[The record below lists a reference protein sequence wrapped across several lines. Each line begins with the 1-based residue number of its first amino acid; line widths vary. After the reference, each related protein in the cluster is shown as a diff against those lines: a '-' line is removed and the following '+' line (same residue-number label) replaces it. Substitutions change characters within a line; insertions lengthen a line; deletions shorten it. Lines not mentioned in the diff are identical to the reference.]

1 MISCIRGIVEKIGK
15 GFLIIRVGDI
25 SFKVLVPTYILDESL
40 QPGDSITLFTYLFF
54 KEEELALYGFPEEEE
69 RDFFEL
75 LITTPGVG
83 PKVALSLLSHLSP
96 AALREAIALEQE
108 GILTRVPGI
117 GPKTAKSIIF
127 HLKDKIKAEIP
138 VPMPSAITKADEEVI
153 AALTSLGYSLVE
165 AQRAV
170 QSVPKDV
177 TQVEER
183 LRLALAYFASRG

>member
-1 MISCIRGIVEKIGK
+1 MISSIRGVVEKSGK
-15 GFLIIRVGDI
+15 NFVVVRVGDI
-25 SFKVLVPTYILDESL
+25 SFKVLVPAYLLDESL
-40 QPGDSITLFTYLFF
+40 QPGDPITLFTVLYF
-54 KEEELALYGFPEEEE
+54 KEEEISLFGFVSEEE

-75 LITTPGVG
+75 LMTTPGVG
-83 PKVALSLLSHLSP
+83 PRVALTLLSRLSP

-108 GILTRVPGI
+108 GVLTRVPGI
-117 GPKTAKSIIF
+117 GPKTARSIIF

-138 VPMPSAITKADEEVI
+138 APVPSALTKADEEVI

-170 QSVPKDV
+170 QSVPREI

>member
-15 GFLIIRVGDI
+15 GYLVVRIGDV
-25 SFKVLVPTYILDESL
+25 SFKVMVPTYILDESL

-83 PKVALSLLSHLSP
+83 PKVALALLSHLSP

-170 QSVPKDV
+170 QSVPKEV

>member
-1 MISCIRGIVEKIGK
+1 MISSIRGIVEKAGK
-15 GFLIIRVGDI
+15 NFLIVKVGDV

-40 QPGDSITLFTYLFF
+40 QPGDSITLFTSLYF
-54 KEEELALYGFPEEEE
+54 KEEELSLYGFTSEEE

-75 LITTPGVG
+75 LMTTPGVG
-83 PKVALSLLSHLSP
+83 PRVALALLSHLSP

-108 GILTRVPGI
+108 TVLTRVPGI

-138 VPMPSAITKADEEVI
+138 APVPSAITKADEEVI
-153 AALTSLGYSLVE
+153 AALISLGYSLVE

-170 QSVPKDV
+170 QSVPREV

-183 LRLALAYFASRG
+183 LRLALAYFASRS

>member
-15 GFLIIRVGDI
+15 GYLVVRVGDV
-25 SFKVLVPTYILDESL
+25 SFKVMVPTYILDESL

-83 PKVALSLLSHLSP
+83 PKVALALLSHLSP

-170 QSVPKDV
+170 QSVPKEV

>member
-15 GFLIIRVGDI
+15 GYLVIRVGDV
-25 SFKVLVPTYILDESL
+25 SFKVLVPTYVLDESL

-54 KEEELALYGFPEEEE
+54 KEEELALYGFQEEEE

-138 VPMPSAITKADEEVI
+138 APIPSAITKADEEVI

>member
-1 MISCIRGIVEKIGK
+1 MISSIRGVVEKTGK
-15 GFLIIRVGDI
+15 NFVVVRVGDV
-25 SFKVLVPTYILDESL
+25 SLKVLVPAYLVDEGL
-40 QPGDSITLFTYLFF
+40 QPGDSITLFTSLYF
-54 KEEELALYGFPEEEE
+54 KEEELSLYGFAHEDE

-75 LITTPGVG
+75 LMTTPGVG
-83 PKVALSLLSHLSP
+83 PKVALALLSYLSP

-117 GPKTAKSIIF
+117 GPKTARSIIF
-127 HLKDKIKAEIP
+127 HLKDKVKVEIP
-138 VPMPSAITKADEEVI
+138 APVPSAITKIDEEVI

-170 QSVPKDV
+170 QSVPKEV

-183 LRLALAYFASRG
+183 LRLALAYFTSKG

>member
-15 GFLIIRVGDI
+15 GFLIIRVGDV

>member
-1 MISCIRGIVEKIGK
+1 MISSIRGVVEKTGK
-15 GFLIIRVGDI
+15 NFLVVRVGDV
-25 SFKVLVPTYILDESL
+25 SLKVLVPAYLLDESL
-40 QPGDSITLFTYLFF
+40 QPGDSITLFTSLYL
-54 KEEELALYGFPEEEE
+54 KEEELSLYGFVHEDE

-75 LITTPGVG
+75 LMTTPGVG
-83 PKVALSLLSHLSP
+83 PKVALALLSYLSP

-127 HLKDKIKAEIP
+127 HLKDKVKVEVPAP
-138 VPMPSAITKADEEVI
+138 VPSIITKVDEEVI

-170 QSVPKDV
+170 QSVPREI

-183 LRLALAYFASRG
+183 LRLALAYFASKG

>member
-1 MISCIRGIVEKIGK
+1 
-15 GFLIIRVGDI
+15 
-25 SFKVLVPTYILDESL
+25 
-40 QPGDSITLFTYLFF
+40 
-54 KEEELALYGFPEEEE
+54 
-69 RDFFEL
+69 
-75 LITTPGVG
+75 
-83 PKVALSLLSHLSP
+83 
-96 AALREAIALEQE
+96 LEQE

-170 QSVPKDV
+170 QSVPKEV

>member
-1 MISCIRGIVEKIGK
+1 MISSIRGIVDKTGK
-15 GFLIIRVGDI
+15 NFIIVRVGDI
-25 SFKVLVPTYILDESL
+25 SFKVLVPTYLLDESL
-40 QPGDSITLFTYLFF
+40 QPGDSITLFTCLYL
-54 KEEELALYGFPEEEE
+54 KEEELSLYGFASEEE

-83 PKVALSLLSHLSP
+83 PKVALALLSYLSP

-127 HLKDKIKAEIP
+127 HLKDKIRVEIP
-138 VPMPSAITKADEEVI
+138 TPVPSAITKADEEVI

>member
-15 GFLIIRVGDI
+15 GYLVVRVGDV
-25 SFKVLVPTYILDESL
+25 SFKVMVPTYILDESL

-83 PKVALSLLSHLSP
+83 PKVALALLSHLSP

-138 VPMPSAITKADEEVI
+138 VPMPSALTKADEEVI

-170 QSVPKDV
+170 QSVPKEV

>member
-15 GFLIIRVGDI
+15 GYLVVRVGDV
-25 SFKVLVPTYILDESL
+25 SFKVLVPTYVLDESL

-54 KEEELALYGFPEEEE
+54 KEEELALYGFQEEEE

-138 VPMPSAITKADEEVI
+138 APIPSAITKADEEVI

>member
-1 MISCIRGIVEKIGK
+1 MISSIRGVVEKTGK
-15 GFLIIRVGDI
+15 NFVVVRVGDI
-25 SFKVLVPTYILDESL
+25 SFKILVPSYLIDENL
-40 QPGDSITLFTYLFF
+40 QPGDSITLFTTLFF
-54 KEEELALYGFPEEEE
+54 KEDELSLFGFATEEE

-75 LITTPGVG
+75 LMTTPGVG
-83 PKVALSLLSHLSP
+83 PKVALALLSYLSP

-108 GILTRVPGI
+108 GVLTRVPGI

-127 HLKDKIKAEIP
+127 HLKDKIKVEIP
-138 VPMPSAITKADEEVI
+138 APVPSVITKADEEVI

-170 QSVPKDV
+170 QSVPREI

>member
-15 GFLIIRVGDI
+15 GYLVIRVGDV
-25 SFKVLVPTYILDESL
+25 SFKVLVPTYVLDESL

-54 KEEELALYGFPEEEE
+54 KEEELALYGFQEEEE

-138 VPMPSAITKADEEVI
+138 APIPSAVTKADEEVI

>member
-15 GFLIIRVGDI
+15 GHLIVRVGDV
-25 SFKVLVPTYILDESL
+25 SFKVLVPTYVLDESL

-54 KEEELALYGFPEEEE
+54 KEEELALYGFQEEEE

-138 VPMPSAITKADEEVI
+138 APIPSALTKADEEVI